1 MKNEYE
7 LIDHH
12 KVNNIKAFVIEI
24 NYRRPHLHT
33 DLEIIYVLEG
43 TLTVRLEQ
51 KTVTVEKGQ
60 FFLLNTCQLH
70 EFISKETAQ
79 LLIIQF
85 NTRSIEH
92 LFPEINEILFDNAP
106 VNHTLS
112 PSLLQ
117 NYLTLSRSY
126 FKEDELFHLA
136 CQGYA
141 ILTLF
146 ELVKVV
152 PYTQIT
158 STERDNLLS
167 RNDRISRVSQ
177 YIQRNYNEKILLSEL
192 AQQENITTSY
202 LSNFIK
208 THFGYTFQEL
218 VNFTRCEK
226 AKHLLVNTKSNLL
239 TISQNCGFSDVRYLN
254 KSFKAMFGM
263 TPQQYRIQTIAP
275 EKISEM
281 NDLQSVDIQ
290 HVLTKDQSI
299 EKIEQ
304 LFDSIGKRLLHV

>member
-117 NYLTLSRSY
+117 TYLTLSHSY
-126 FKEDELFHLA
+126 FKEDELFHLS

-275 EKISEM
+275 EKITEM